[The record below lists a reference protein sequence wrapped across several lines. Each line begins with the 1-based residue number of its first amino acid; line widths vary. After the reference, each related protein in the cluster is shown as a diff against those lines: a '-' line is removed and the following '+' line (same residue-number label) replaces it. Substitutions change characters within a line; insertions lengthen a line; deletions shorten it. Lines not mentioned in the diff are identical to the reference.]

1 MKVRTGCR
9 LLVSVFI
16 SGTLLINAVLSAAAY
31 EQSFD
36 VGAAE
41 RPSVNTQPRHK
52 VCTSL
57 SEAAQSYYKG
67 DYSYSALSRLSGAS
81 AIASSESAT
90 HNNELYD
97 ALHKLMADTHKN
109 YTSYSGYNKGSLAY
123 YWISTDAVSGG
134 DTYNMFYSDVSAND
148 EGIKLNR
155 EHIWPKSRASFQTSG
170 GGSDLHHLRPSV
182 DTLNSAK
189 SNHSFGYIHDTFSV
203 NVKEGRVEDKLCYWV
218 SPENDLFECKDDVK
232 GDVARILLYVYCRWQ
247 QPNLYSDV
255 PETKLPAF
263 DADDSVNSGLKVV
276 ESLDTLLYWCAE
288 DPVDT
293 WEMTRNDLIQQI
305 QGNRNVFI
313 DYPALAWQIFGKNPP
328 SSMSTPTR
336 QGCEHCYSEASRTPA
351 ECEINGR
358 FVLRCSICGNKV
370 RRRIAHNGHTDVQKD
385 GFCDICG
392 IDCMISADVK
402 QTESI
407 SEGDSVILYHP
418 SSISTLS
425 RFETSNGKLESVNI
439 SLNES
444 VVRYPSESAMFRIKM
459 TGNGSFYLI
468 SDGKYL
474 TSSETGEK
482 LFYSKTP
489 EKLSEWKTEST
500 DGFTVYIKNTGAYS
514 DGSERYLE
522 YYRGNF
528 TTYKKDNSNNFKI
541 QLYLISPDNG
551 DINGDGKININ
562 DATAIQ
568 KHLAMISTVAQQLI
582 KSADMNHDGRVNI
595 DDVTLVQMRIA
606 QINNSN

>member
-1 MKVRTGCR
+1 
-9 LLVSVFI
+9 
-16 SGTLLINAVLSAAAY
+16 
-31 EQSFD
+31 
-36 VGAAE
+36 
-41 RPSVNTQPRHK
+41 
-52 VCTSL
+52 
-57 SEAAQSYYKG
+57 
-67 DYSYSALSRLSGAS
+67 
-81 AIASSESAT
+81 
-90 HNNELYD
+90 
-97 ALHKLMADTHKN
+97 
-109 YTSYSGYNKGSLAY
+109 
-123 YWISTDAVSGG
+123 
-134 DTYNMFYSDVSAND
+134 
-148 EGIKLNR
+148 
-155 EHIWPKSRASFQTSG
+155 
-170 GGSDLHHLRPSV
+170 
-182 DTLNSAK
+182 
-189 SNHSFGYIHDTFSV
+189 
-203 NVKEGRVEDKLCYWV
+203 
-218 SPENDLFECKDDVK
+218 
-232 GDVARILLYVYCRWQ
+232 
-247 QPNLYSDV
+247 
-255 PETKLPAF
+255 
-263 DADDSVNSGLKVV
+263 
-276 ESLDTLLYWCAE
+276 
-288 DPVDT
+288 
-293 WEMTRNDLIQQI
+293 
-305 QGNRNVFI
+305 
-313 DYPALAWQIFGKNPP
+313 
-328 SSMSTPTR
+328 
-336 QGCEHCYSEASRTPA
+336 
-351 ECEINGR
+351 
-358 FVLRCSICGNKV
+358 
-370 RRRIAHNGHTDVQKD
+370 
-385 GFCDICG
+385 
-392 IDCMISADVK
+392 MISADVK